1 MAFSVRTVKGCTLL
15 VTSTRTQGSWRP
27 ARRSLTWQLS
37 WRRKTEPACNGGAW
51 PLLSDQD
58 SAVYGG
64 WGYKLETT
72 LHTFPR
78 RANKLYFLQL
88 SCKTL
93 SFILFQ
99 KDLFPSSQSF
109 SSFAIRPFAF
119 CMHLLPQSKPYFL
132 WCPLAWLLTWQLSVF
147 EWLCLVTVRNVRMEV
162 LTHWLCC
169 LESIISVAYE
179 LHHVLDNMS
188 VVAHRTY
195 IYSKVIRLNLFLYS
209 ASRICALIRTVAV
222 EI

>member
-99 KDLFPSSQSF
+99 KDLFPIQSVLFFFCHSPIRLLYAPLTPEQTIFPLMPTRVIVDLIAVCVWMALLGNSQECAYGS
-109 SSFAIRPFAF
+109 ANA
-119 CMHLLPQSKPYFL
+119 LTVLPREY
-132 WCPLAWLLTWQLSVF
+132 
-147 EWLCLVTVRNVRMEV
+147 NI
-162 LTHWLCC
+162 CC
-169 LESIISVAYE
+169 LWI
-179 LHHVLDNMS
+179 
-188 VVAHRTY
+188 
-195 IYSKVIRLNLFLYS
+195 
-209 ASRICALIRTVAV
+209 ASCSW
-222 EI
+222 